1 MAPNLY
7 LRSDPRRSV
16 GTSAFDPSALV
27 LPSAV
32 GFQQPWPRNYLRN
45 PGTQNWDMSIFKN
58 IRFSE
63 SNSSRYLQL
72 RLEGFNV
79 WNHVNY
85 SGYKLG
91 SNTVVPT
98 ATGGYSTD
106 TKTIMTNYSAPS
118 QSTHASCVQ
127 PAAPAS
133 RATASVK
140 RTRKTPETEDPA
152 QCS

>member
-1 MAPNLY
+1 MAPTLY

-16 GTSAFDPSALV
+16 GTSAFDPSAFV

-58 IRFSE
+58 VGFSE

-79 WNHVNY
+79 
-85 SGYKLG
+85 KLG

-133 RATASVK
+133 QATASVK

>member
-1 MAPNLY
+1 
-7 LRSDPRRSV
+7 
-16 GTSAFDPSALV
+16 
-27 LPSAV
+27 
-32 GFQQPWPRNYLRN
+32 
-45 PGTQNWDMSIFKN
+45 MSIFKN
-58 IRFSE
+58 VGFSE

-72 RLEGFNV
+72 RLEASTSGTTLTN
-79 WNHVNY
+79 

-106 TKTIMTNYSAPS
+106 TKTTMTNNYSAPS